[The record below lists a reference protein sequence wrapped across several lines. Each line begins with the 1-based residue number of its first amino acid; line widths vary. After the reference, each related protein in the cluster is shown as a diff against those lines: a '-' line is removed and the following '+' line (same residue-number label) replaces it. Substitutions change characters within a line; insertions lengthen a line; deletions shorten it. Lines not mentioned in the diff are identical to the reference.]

1 MFDVVVAGGGNA
13 ALCAAIEARRRG
25 ATVLLLERTA
35 REWRGGN
42 SKYTRN
48 VRCAGDRYPEEEL
61 LADLAAVTGAGMDRD
76 LAALT
81 VERSRE
87 VPAWLGAQGVRWQ
100 PALRGT
106 LQLSRTNHFF
116 LGGGKALVNVE
127 YEAARR
133 LGVEVRYDSVVA
145 ELLWRGGRCDG
156 VLVEAATG
164 AGGPGGPGGAGART
178 AVPARAV
185 VVASGGYEAN
195 LDWLAEH
202 WGEGVRNYRVR
213 GSRWNDGRLL
223 RHLLDAGALPRGN
236 PRGFHAIAV
245 DARSPRFDGGIV
257 TRVDSVPFGIVVNR
271 DAARFADEGADL
283 WPRRYASWGRLIA
296 LQPGQVAW
304 SVFDA
309 RCAGRFIPCVYPPLR
324 AATVPELAGSLG
336 LDPAALTATVD
347 DYNRAVRP
355 GEHDPGRLD
364 GCATEGLDPP
374 KSHWALPIDTP
385 PYCAYPLSPGIT
397 FTYLGVAV
405 DREARVLRGD
415 GTPFENVY
423 AAGEVM
429 AGSILREGYLA
440 GFGMTIGAVF
450 GRLAGAGAA
459 GHKNGG

>member
-1 MFDVVVAGGGNA
+1 MEAFDVVVAGGGNA

-25 ATVLLLERTA
+25 ASVLLLERTP

-48 VRCAGDRYPEEEL
+48 VRCAGDDYPEDEL
-61 LADLAAVTGAGMDRD
+61 LADLVAVTGRELD
-76 LAALT
+76 LELARLT
-81 VERSRE
+81 IERSRE
-87 VPAWLGAQGVRWQ
+87 LPGWLAAQGVRWQ

-106 LQLSRTNHFF
+106 LQLSRTNRFF

-133 LGVEVRYDSVVA
+133 LGVEVRYDSTVV
-145 ELLWRGGRCDG
+145 ELRLADGRCDA
-156 VLVEAATG
+156 VVVES
-164 AGGPGGPGGAGART
+164 AGERT

-185 VVASGGYEAN
+185 VVASGGYEAD

-202 WGEGVRNYRVR
+202 WGEGARNYRVR

-236 PRGFHAIAV
+236 PRGFHAVAV
-245 DARSPRFDGGIV
+245 DGRSPLFDGGIV

-296 LQPGQVAW
+296 MQPGQVAW
-304 SVFDA
+304 SVFDSRA
-309 RCAGRFIPCVYPPLR
+309 AGRFIPPVFPPYR
-324 AATVPELAGSLG
+324 AGTIAGLAEALG
-336 LDPAALTATVD
+336 LDGAALARTVAE
-347 DYNRAVRP
+347 YNAAVRP

-374 KSHWALPIDTP
+374 KSHWALPIDAP
-385 PYCAYPLSPGIT
+385 PYSGYPLRVGVT

-405 DREARVLRGD
+405 DRHARVLRGD
-415 GTPFENVY
+415 GSPFQNVY

-450 GRLAGAGAA
+450 GRLAGAQAA
-459 GHKNGG
+459 SHMNGG

>member
-1 MFDVVVAGGGNA
+1 VKAFDVVVAGGGNA

-25 ATVLLLERTA
+25 ASVLLLERTP

-48 VRCAGDRYPEEEL
+48 VRCAGDDYLEDEL
-61 LADLAAVTGAGMDRD
+61 LADLVAVTGPELD
-76 LAALT
+76 LGLARLT
-81 VERSRE
+81 IERSRE
-87 VPAWLGAQGVRWQ
+87 VPGWLAAQGVRWQ

-106 LQLSRTNHFF
+106 LQLSRTNRFF

-127 YEAARR
+127 YEAVRR
-133 LGVEVRYDSVVA
+133 LGVEVRYDSAVV
-145 ELLWRGGRCDG
+145 ELRLADGRCDA
-156 VLVEAATG
+156 VVVES
-164 AGGPGGPGGAGART
+164 AGERT

-202 WGEGVRNYRVR
+202 WGEGARQYRVR

-223 RHLLDAGALPRGN
+223 RHLLDAGALARGN

-245 DARSPRFDGGIV
+245 DGRSPLFDGGIV

-271 DAARFADEGADL
+271 DGARFADEGADL

-296 LQPGQVAW
+296 AQPGQVAC
-304 SVFDA
+304 SVFDSRA
-309 RCAGRFIPCVYPPLR
+309 AGRFIPPVFPPYR
-324 AATVPELAGSLG
+324 AATIGELADALG
-336 LDPAALTATVD
+336 LDGAALTRTVAE
-347 DYNRAVRP
+347 YNAAVRP

-374 KSHWALPIDTP
+374 KSHWALPIDAP
-385 PYCAYPLSPGIT
+385 PYSGYPLRVGVT

-405 DREARVLRGD
+405 DRQARVLRDD
-415 GTPFENVY
+415 GSPFQNVY

-450 GRLAGAGAA
+450 GRLAGERAA
-459 GHKNGG
+459 GHMNGG

>member
-1 MFDVVVAGGGNA
+1 MLPVMAPYDVVVAGGGNA

-48 VRCAGDRYPEEEL
+48 VRCAGDAYSEDEF
-61 LADLAAVTGAGMDRD
+61 LADLVEVTGRELDPE
-76 LAALT
+76 LARLT
-81 VERSRE
+81 IERSRE
-87 VPAWLGAQGVRWQ
+87 LPAWLGAQGVRWQ

-106 LQLSRTNHFF
+106 LQLARTNHFF

-127 YEAARR
+127 HEAARR
-133 LGVEVRYDSVVA
+133 LGVEVRYGSTVV
-145 ELLWRGGRCDG
+145 ELRLAGGRCDG
-156 VLVEAATG
+156 VVVETRG
-164 AGGPGGPGGAGART
+164 QRRT
-178 AVPARAV
+178 VPAGAV

-195 LDWLAEH
+195 LDWLVEH
-202 WGEGVRNYRVR
+202 WGEGARNYRVR
-213 GSRWNDGRLL
+213 GSRWNDGLLL
-223 RHLLDAGALPRGN
+223 RHLLDAGALARGN

-245 DARSPRFDGGIV
+245 DGRSPEFDGGIV
-257 TRVDSVPFGIVVNR
+257 TRVDSVPLGIVVNR
-271 DAARFADEGADL
+271 DGARFADEGADL
-283 WPRRYASWGRLIA
+283 WPKRYASWGRLIA
-296 LQPGQVAW
+296 TQPRQVAW
-304 SVFDA
+304 SIFDSRA
-309 RCAGRFIPCVYPPLR
+309 AGRFIPAVYPPFQ
-324 AATVPELAGSLG
+324 AETIAGLADALG
-336 LDPAALTATVD
+336 LDAAALTRTVAE
-347 DYNRAVRP
+347 YNASVRP

-374 KSHWALPIDTP
+374 KSHWALPLDAP
-385 PYCAYPLSPGIT
+385 PYGGYPLRVGVT
-397 FTYLGVAV
+397 FTYLGVGV
-405 DREARVLRGD
+405 DRDARVLREG
-415 GTPFENVY
+415 GGAFENVY

>member
-1 MFDVVVAGGGNA
+1 VKAFDVVVAGGGNA

-25 ATVLLLERTA
+25 ATVLLLERTP

-48 VRCAGDRYPEEEL
+48 VRCAGDDYPEDEL
-61 LADLAAVTGAGMDRD
+61 LADLVAVTGRD
-76 LAALT
+76 LDLELARLTIARSRELPDWLAAL
-81 VERSRE
+81 
-87 VPAWLGAQGVRWQ
+87 GVRWQ

-106 LQLSRTNHFF
+106 LQLSRTNRFF

-133 LGVEVRYDSVVA
+133 LGVEVRYDSLVV
-145 ELLWRGGRCDG
+145 ELRLADGRCDA
-156 VLVEAATG
+156 VVVES
-164 AGGPGGPGGAGART
+164 AGERT

-202 WGEGVRNYRVR
+202 WGEGARGYRVR

-245 DARSPRFDGGIV
+245 DGRSPLFDGGIV
-257 TRVDSVPFGIVVNR
+257 TRVDSVPFGVVVNR
-271 DAARFADEGADL
+271 DGIRFADEGADL

-296 LQPGQVAW
+296 MQPGQVAC
-304 SVFDA
+304 SVFDSRA
-309 RCAGRFIPCVYPPLR
+309 AGRFIPPVFPAYQ
-324 AATVPELAGSLG
+324 AGTVAELAEALG
-336 LDPAALTATVD
+336 LDAAALTRTVAE
-347 DYNRAVRP
+347 YNAAVRP
-355 GEHDPGRLD
+355 GEHDPSRLD
-364 GCATEGLDPP
+364 GCTTEGLDPP
-374 KSHWALPIDTP
+374 KTHWALPIDAP
-385 PYCAYPLSPGIT
+385 PYFGYPLRVGVT

-405 DREARVLRGD
+405 DRHARVLRDD
-415 GTPFENVY
+415 GSPFQNVY

-429 AGSILREGYLA
+429 AGSILRECYLA

-450 GRLAGAGAA
+450 GRLAGEQAA
-459 GHKNGG
+459 GHLNGG

>member
-1 MFDVVVAGGGNA
+1 MLPLVTPYDVVVAGGGNA
-13 ALCAAIEARRRG
+13 GLCAAIEARRRG

-48 VRCAGDRYPEEEL
+48 VRCAGEAYSEDEF
-61 LADLAAVTGAGMDRD
+61 LADLVAVTGRD
-76 LAALT
+76 LDPELARLT
-81 VERSRE
+81 IERSRE
-87 VPAWLGAQGVRWQ
+87 LPAWLAAQGVRWQ

-127 YEAARR
+127 HEAARR
-133 LGVEVRYDSVVA
+133 LGVEVRYDSTVV
-145 ELLWRGGRCDG
+145 ELRLAGDRCDG
-156 VLVEAATG
+156 VLVES
-164 AGGPGGPGGAGART
+164 AGERH
-178 AVPARAV
+178 AVPARSV

-213 GSRWNDGRLL
+213 GSRWNDGLLL
-223 RHLLDAGALPRGN
+223 RHLLDAGALARGN

-245 DARSPRFDGGIV
+245 DGRSPLFDGGIV

-271 DAARFADEGADL
+271 DCARFADEGADL
-283 WPRRYASWGRLIA
+283 WPKRYASWGRLIA
-296 LQPGQVAW
+296 AQPGQVAW
-304 SVFDA
+304 SIFDSRA
-309 RCAGRFIPCVYPPLR
+309 AGRFIPAVYPPFR
-324 AATVPELAGSLG
+324 AGTIAALADAVG
-336 LDPAALTATVD
+336 LDRAALTRTVAE
-347 DYNRAVRP
+347 YNEAVRP

-364 GCATEGLDPP
+364 GCATESLDPP
-374 KSHWALPIDTP
+374 KSHWALPIDAP
-385 PYCAYPLSPGIT
+385 PYSGYPLRVGVT
-397 FTYLGVAV
+397 FTYLGVGV
-405 DREARVLRGD
+405 DRDARVLRD
-415 GTPFENVY
+415 GGGAFENVY

-450 GRLAGAGAA
+450 GRLAGTGAA

>member
-1 MFDVVVAGGGNA
+1 MLPSMTAFDVVVAGGGNA

-35 REWRGGN
+35 RAWRGGN

-48 VRCAGDRYPEEEL
+48 VRCAGDAYPEDEF
-61 LADLAAVTGAGMDRD
+61 LADLVAVTGRD
-76 LAALT
+76 LDPDLARLT
-81 VERSRE
+81 IERSRE
-87 VPAWLGAQGVRWQ
+87 LPAWLASQGVRWQ

-127 YEAARR
+127 HEAARR
-133 LGVEVRYDSVVA
+133 LGVEVRYESTVV
-145 ELLWRGGRCDG
+145 ELRLTGGRCDG
-156 VLVEAATG
+156 VVVES
-164 AGGPGGPGGAGART
+164 AGERGT
-178 AVPARAV
+178 VPAGAV

-202 WGEGVRNYRVR
+202 WGEGARNYRVR
-213 GSRWNDGRLL
+213 GSRWNDGLLL
-223 RHLLDAGALPRGN
+223 RHLLDSGARASGN

-245 DARSPRFDGGIV
+245 DGRSPEFDGGIV
-257 TRVDSVPFGIVVNR
+257 TRVDSVPLGIVVNR
-271 DAARFADEGADL
+271 DGARFADEGADL

-296 LQPGQVAW
+296 AQPGQVAC
-304 SVFDA
+304 SIFDSRA
-309 RCAGRFIPCVYPPLR
+309 AGRFIPAVYPPFQSG
-324 AATVPELAGSLG
+324 TVAGLAGALG
-336 LDPAALTATVD
+336 LDAAALTRTVD
-347 DYNRAVRP
+347 AYNAAVRP

-364 GCATEGLDPP
+364 GCATGGLDPP
-374 KSHWALPIDTP
+374 KSHWALPIDAP
-385 PYCAYPLSPGIT
+385 PYYGYPLRVGVT
-397 FTYLGVAV
+397 FTYLGVGV
-405 DREARVLRGD
+405 DRDARVLREG
-415 GTPFENVY
+415 GSAFENVY

-450 GRLAGAGAA
+450 GRLAGASAA